1 MVILY
6 PNLSPFLCTHAQRTQ
21 TGGRY
26 VHESVARSIEASCVV
41 CKGGMSACSPPELA
55 ELSRALDKLSQEKV
69 RYLCVLL
76 GVRPATLSNIDEG
89 NRGAPL
95 TCITKYL
102 EAWLASADAPLS
114 WDVIASGLRCEKLR
128 ETALAVKIEET
139 YCRPAHNPLAST
151 AVSHE
156 SSESEDLRD
165 THVLANYSTPPS
177 PQESTESCS
186 QLQADPPSPP
196 NEGQKIAQKIT
207 HHKEL
212 FRAIV
217 IETIT
222 YLSQQMSQH
231 DFERFKIDL
240 TIMPMM
246 GETHQLLQE
255 ESEKIMRAKCV
266 HEIFQILKPYMNH
279 VDYALLEHI
288 VLKYCNSVIKGLM
301 VEYKLILHHFEKET
315 SAKHFISSGAKS
327 NQVPPHYS
335 TLKTTVGMDA
345 EKCSLYH
352 VRMVKE
358 SIAVKANLKPYT
370 TMLQDIQ
377 ESSVLL
383 TIAFPP
389 EVFYSLKSS
398 LDPVFLSKLGIK
410 PDSLQFL
417 MHSGSV
423 PICTEVPYSEV

>member
-1 MVILY
+1 MRRGRKQGGGTY
-6 PNLSPFLCTHAQRTQ
+6 TSQSRAQSRL
-21 TGGRY
+21 
-26 VHESVARSIEASCVV
+26 V

-55 ELSRALDKLSQEKV
+55 ELSRALDQLSQDEV
-69 RYLCVLL
+69 YYLCVLL
-76 GVRPATLSNIDEG
+76 GVRPATLDNIDAG

-102 EAWLASADAPLS
+102 GAWLASADAPLS
-114 WDVIASGLRCEKLR
+114 WDVIVSGLRCKGLGK
-128 ETALAVKIEET
+128 TALAVKIEET

-156 SSESEDLRD
+156 SYLRD

-177 PQESTESCS
+177 PQESAESCS

-196 NEGQKIAQKIT
+196 NEGQNIAQKIT

-217 IETIT
+217 IEAII

-231 DFERFKIDL
+231 DFKRFKIDL

-255 ESEKIMRAKCV
+255 ESEKIMKAKCV

-301 VEYKLILHHFEKET
+301 VEYKLVLHNFEKET

-352 VRMVKE
+352 VRKVKE

-398 LDPVFLSKLGIK
+398 LDPVFLSELGIK